1 MMGITN
7 VYLKDWHRRFAGQR
21 FGFFEQFCLE
31 NGTTSFEALV
41 TAAELRPHQT
51 VLDLGCGEGPLLRYV
66 LRRDVRYIGLDFSA
80 ASLAAARQQFGATA
94 AEFVEADAG
103 HMPLPDASC
112 DVVLSHM
119 ALHIMQPVE
128 PALVEVSRV
137 LKPNGKLHVFLPAS
151 WRMHSSAEA
160 SRFQDVMTLFQQFK
174 DVSTPTRVG
183 TGKFATEQ
191 SISDTITSG
200 FAGKATV
207 SFRCADLM
215 IHRPPTEALTLFT
228 CWAYSFDL
236 IHDEYKPEAAKT
248 FLTKLIALKDGDG
261 IVRLRRPMTIVSVS
275 KA

>member
-1 MMGITN
+1 MMGTTN

-21 FGFFEQFCLE
+21 FGLFEQFCLE

-41 TAAELRPHQT
+41 TVAALRPQQT

-66 LRRDVRYIGLDFSA
+66 LQRDVRYIGVDFSA

-119 ALHIMQPVE
+119 ALHIMNPLEPV
-128 PALVEVSRV
+128 LFEVARV
-137 LKPNGKLHVFLPAS
+137 LKHSGTLHVFLPAP

-160 SRFQDVMTLFQQFK
+160 SRFQDVMNLFQQFK
-174 DVSTPTRVG
+174 DVSTPMRVG

-191 SISDTITSG
+191 SILDAITSG

-207 SFRCADLM
+207 SFTYADLLM
-215 IHRPPTEALTLFT
+215 HRPPTEALTPFM
-228 CWAYSFDL
+228 WAYSFDL
-236 IHDEYKPEAAKT
+236 IHDEHKPEAAKS

-261 IVRLRRPMTIVSVS
+261 IVRLRRPMAIMSVS
-275 KA
+275 KE

>member
-1 MMGITN
+1 MMGTTN

-41 TAAELRPHQT
+41 TAAALRPQQT

-66 LRRDVRYIGLDFSA
+66 RRCDVRYIGVDFSA
-80 ASLAAARQQFGATA
+80 ASLTAARQHFGTTD

-103 HMPLPDASC
+103 QMPLPDASC

-128 PALVEVSRV
+128 PALVEVARV
-137 LKPNGKLHVFLPAS
+137 LKPNGTLHIFLPAA

-160 SRFQDVMTLFQQFK
+160 RRFHDVMTLFQQFK
-174 DVSTPTRVG
+174 DVSTPMRVG
-183 TGKFATEQ
+183 TGKFATAQ
-191 SISDTITSG
+191 SISDTITTG

-207 SFRCADLM
+207 SFTYADLVM
-215 IHRPPTEALTLFT
+215 HRPPTEALTPFM
-228 CWAYSFDL
+228 WAYAFDL
-236 IHDEYKPEAAKT
+236 IHDEHKPEAVKT

-261 IVRLRRPMTIVSVS
+261 IVRLRRPMAIVSVR

>member
-1 MMGITN
+1 MGTTN

-21 FGFFEQFCLE
+21 FGLFEQFCLE

-41 TAAELRPHQT
+41 TVAALRPQQT
-51 VLDLGCGEGPLLRYV
+51 VLDLGCGEGPLLRCV
-66 LRRDVRYIGLDFSA
+66 LQRDVRYIGVDFSA

-119 ALHIMQPVE
+119 ALHIMHPLEPV
-128 PALVEVSRV
+128 LFEVARV
-137 LKPNGKLHVFLPAS
+137 LKHSGTLHVFLPAP

-160 SRFQDVMTLFQQFK
+160 SRFQDVMNLFQQFK
-174 DVSTPTRVG
+174 DVSTPMRVG

-191 SISDTITSG
+191 SILDAITSG
-200 FAGKATV
+200 FAGKVTV
-207 SFRCADLM
+207 SFTYADLLM
-215 IHRPPTEALTLFT
+215 HRPPTEALTPFM
-228 CWAYSFDL
+228 WAYAFDL
-236 IHDEYKPEAAKT
+236 IHDEHKPEAAKS

-261 IVRLRRPMTIVSVS
+261 IVRLRRPMAIMSVS
-275 KA
+275 KE

>member
-1 MMGITN
+1 MGTTN

-41 TAAELRPHQT
+41 TAAALRPQQT

-66 LRRDVRYIGLDFSA
+66 RRRDVRYIGVDFSA

-94 AEFVEADAG
+94 AAFVEADAG
-103 HMPLPDASC
+103 QMPLPDASC

-128 PALVEVSRV
+128 PALVEVARV
-137 LKPNGKLHVFLPAS
+137 LKPNGTLHIFLPAA

-160 SRFQDVMTLFQQFK
+160 RRFHDVMTLFQQFK
-174 DVSTPTRVG
+174 DVSTPMRVG
-183 TGKFATEQ
+183 TGKFATAQ
-191 SISDTITSG
+191 SISDTITTG

-207 SFRCADLM
+207 SFTYADLVM
-215 IHRPPTEALTLFT
+215 HRPPTEALTPFM
-228 CWAYSFDL
+228 WAYAFDL
-236 IHDEYKPEAAKT
+236 IHDEHKPEAAKT
-248 FLTKLIALKDGDG
+248 FLTKLITLKEGDG

>member
-1 MMGITN
+1 MMGTTN

-41 TAAELRPHQT
+41 TAAALRPQQT

-66 LRRDVRYIGLDFSA
+66 RRRDVRYIGVDFSA
-80 ASLAAARQQFGATA
+80 ASLTAARQQFGATA
-94 AEFVEADAG
+94 VAFVEADAG
-103 HMPLPDASC
+103 QMPLPDASC

-128 PALVEVSRV
+128 PALVEVARV
-137 LKPNGKLHVFLPAS
+137 LKPNGTLHIFLPAA

-160 SRFQDVMTLFQQFK
+160 RRFHDVMTLFQQFK
-174 DVSTPTRVG
+174 DVSTPMRVG
-183 TGKFATEQ
+183 TGKFATAQ
-191 SISDTITSG
+191 SISDTITTG

-207 SFRCADLM
+207 SFTYADLVM
-215 IHRPPTEALTLFT
+215 HRPPTEALTPFM
-228 CWAYSFDL
+228 WAYAFDL
-236 IHDEYKPEAAKT
+236 IHDEHKPEAAKT
-248 FLTKLIALKDGDG
+248 FLTKLITLKEGDG

>member
-1 MMGITN
+1 MMGTTN

-21 FGFFEQFCLE
+21 FGLFEQFCLE

-41 TAAELRPHQT
+41 TVAALRPQQT
-51 VLDLGCGEGPLLRYV
+51 VLDLGCGEGPLLRCV
-66 LRRDVRYIGLDFSA
+66 LQRDVRYIGVDFSA

-119 ALHIMQPVE
+119 ALHIMHPLEPV
-128 PALVEVSRV
+128 LFEVARV
-137 LKPNGKLHVFLPAS
+137 LKHSGTLHGFLPAP
-151 WRMHSSAEA
+151 WHMHSSAEA
-160 SRFQDVMTLFQQFK
+160 SRFQDVMNLFQQFK
-174 DVSTPTRVG
+174 DVSTPMRVG

-191 SISDTITSG
+191 SILDAITSG

-207 SFRCADLM
+207 SFTYADLLM
-215 IHRPPTEALTLFT
+215 HRPPTEALPPFM
-228 CWAYSFDL
+228 WAYAFDL
-236 IHDEYKPEAAKT
+236 IHDEHKPEAAKS

-261 IVRLRRPMTIVSVS
+261 IVRLRRPMAIMSVS
-275 KA
+275 KE

>member
-1 MMGITN
+1 MMGTTN

-41 TAAELRPHQT
+41 TAAALRPQQT

-66 LRRDVRYIGLDFSA
+66 RRRDVRYIGVDFSA

-94 AEFVEADAG
+94 AAFVEADAG
-103 HMPLPDASC
+103 QMPLPDASC

-128 PALVEVSRV
+128 PALVEVARV
-137 LKPNGKLHVFLPAS
+137 LKPNGTLHIFLPAA

-160 SRFQDVMTLFQQFK
+160 RRFHDVMTLFQQFK
-174 DVSTPTRVG
+174 DVSTPMRVG
-183 TGKFATEQ
+183 TGKFATAQ
-191 SISDTITSG
+191 SISDTITTG

-207 SFRCADLM
+207 SFTYADLVM
-215 IHRPPTEALTLFT
+215 HRPPTEALTPFM
-228 CWAYSFDL
+228 WAYAFDL
-236 IHDEYKPEAAKT
+236 IHDEHKPEAAKT
-248 FLTKLIALKDGDG
+248 FLTKLIALKEGDG